1 VAEYGFTVPRE
12 GLGFLQGV
20 AAQPRAGAFGQK
32 GYGRSVMSGT
42 LINLII
48 QLISGAVGGNVAGA
62 ALKDYS
68 LGTLGNSVAGI
79 VGGGVGG
86 WVLSALVPALA
97 QTASTT
103 DWSAVVGQVASGG
116 VGGAIL
122 MIVVGVVK
130 NMMGK

>member
-1 VAEYGFTVPRE
+1 
-12 GLGFLQGV
+12 
-20 AAQPRAGAFGQK
+20 
-32 GYGRSVMSGT
+32 MSGT
-42 LINLII
+42 LVNLII
-48 QLISGAVGGNVAGA
+48 QLISGAIGGNIAGA

-68 LGTLGNSVAGI
+68 LGTLGNSIAGV

-86 WVLSALVPALA
+86 WLLQSLVPALA

-103 DWSAVVGQVASGG
+103 DWSAVVGQVAGGG
-116 VGGAIL
+116 VGGAVL

>member
-1 VAEYGFTVPRE
+1 
-12 GLGFLQGV
+12 
-20 AAQPRAGAFGQK
+20 
-32 GYGRSVMSGT
+32 MSGT
-42 LINLII
+42 LVNLII
-48 QLISGAVGGNVAGA
+48 QLISGAVGGNIAGA

-68 LGTLGNSVAGI
+68 LGTLGNSIAGV

-86 WVLSALVPALA
+86 WLLQSLVPALA

-103 DWSAVVGQVASGG
+103 DWSSVVGQVAGGG
-116 VGGAIL
+116 VGGAVL

>member
-1 VAEYGFTVPRE
+1 
-12 GLGFLQGV
+12 
-20 AAQPRAGAFGQK
+20 
-32 GYGRSVMSGT
+32 MSGT
-42 LINLII
+42 LVNLII

-86 WVLSALVPALA
+86 WVLSAIVPALA

-103 DWSAVVGQVASGG
+103 DWSAVLGQVASGG

>member
-1 VAEYGFTVPRE
+1 
-12 GLGFLQGV
+12 
-20 AAQPRAGAFGQK
+20 
-32 GYGRSVMSGT
+32 MSGT

-48 QLISGAVGGNVAGA
+48 QLISGAVGGNVAGS

-68 LGTLGNSVAGI
+68 LGTLGNSVAGA
-79 VGGGVGG
+79 VGGAGGG
-86 WVLSALVPALA
+86 WILQSLVPALA

-116 VGGAIL
+116 VGGAVL